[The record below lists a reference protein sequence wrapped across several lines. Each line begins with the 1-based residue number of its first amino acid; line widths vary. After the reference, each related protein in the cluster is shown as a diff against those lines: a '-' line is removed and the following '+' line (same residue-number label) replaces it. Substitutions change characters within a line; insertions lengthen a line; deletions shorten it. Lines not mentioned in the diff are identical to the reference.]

1 MLWQRIILTTGLVV
15 TVLACW
21 IELNARRART

>member
-1 MLWQRIILTTGLVV
+1 MMWQRIILSTLAVV

-21 IELNARRART
+21 IELNNRRAR